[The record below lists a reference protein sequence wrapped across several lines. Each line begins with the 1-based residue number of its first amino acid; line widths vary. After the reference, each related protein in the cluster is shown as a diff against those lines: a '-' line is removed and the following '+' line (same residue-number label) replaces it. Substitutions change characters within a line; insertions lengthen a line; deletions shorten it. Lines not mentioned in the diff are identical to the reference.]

1 MLQEWLTYRAR
12 QTPGRPALVDDDGG
26 TITYGELELQA
37 NATARKLSALG
48 VEYGDRVAVTLE
60 ASTEFVRLVHAVS
73 KLGAVLVPI
82 NTRLTHAERRWQ
94 VEDCGA
100 RLVVS
105 EPLCGPEN
113 DAVGL
118 TEIDPQRPH
127 SILYTSGT
135 SSQPKPVVLTYS
147 NYMASARAS
156 QANLGVAEDD
166 RWLCVLPLF
175 HIGGLSILIR
185 SVIAG
190 TAAVVHERF
199 DEYRVGAALESGH
212 ITLASFVATM
222 LRRLQSVGLDSA
234 PRLRA
239 ALIGGGPVP
248 EDLLKW
254 AGSMGLCVVQTYG
267 MTETCSQVATLSP
280 SEAHSAPAACGRP
293 LEGARIEIS
302 DRGEILVSGAMVSQ
316 TAVSDDGWLHTGDRG
331 YFDQRGL
338 LHVEGR
344 LSDVIVTGGE
354 NVACQEVEQALS
366 AHPQVTDAAVVGRS
380 DPHWGEVIVAYLVC
394 SEKLTDAQVY
404 RHCRE
409 ELASY
414 KVPKSLQR
422 VDSLPRNAQGKLVR
436 RLIGS
441 TENEDKQ

>member
-12 QTPGRPALVDDDGG
+12 QTPARLALVEEGASTTYDD
-26 TITYGELELQA
+26 LEGA
-37 NATARKLSALG
+37 AAATARKLAALG
-48 VEYGDRVAVTLE
+48 VEHGDRVATTLP
-60 ASTEFVRLVHAVS
+60 AGGEFVGLVHAVS

-82 NTRLTHAERRWQ
+82 NTRLTDAERRWQ
-94 VEDCGA
+94 IEDCGA

-105 EPLCGPEN
+105 EPLCGPER
-113 DAVGL
+113 DAELLEEV
-118 TEIDPQRPH
+118 DPHRPH

-147 NYMASARAS
+147 NFLASAKAS
-156 QANLGVAEDD
+156 QSNLGVVADD

-199 DEYRVGAALESGH
+199 DPDRVVSALESGEV
-212 ITLASFVATM
+212 TLASFVATM
-222 LRRLQSVGLDSA
+222 LRRLQSAGLKSA

-239 ALIGGGPVP
+239 ALLGGGPVP
-248 EDLLKW
+248 RDLLAW
-254 AGSMGLCVVQTYG
+254 AERAGLCVVQTYG

-280 SEAHSAPAACGRP
+280 SEAHSATGACGRP

-302 DRGEILVSGAMVSQ
+302 NRGEILVSGAMVSQ
-316 TAVSDDGWLHTGDRG
+316 KALSGDGWLHTGDRG
-331 YFDQRGL
+331 FFDQRGL

-366 AHPQVTDAAVVGRS
+366 VHPQVADACVVGRS

-394 SEKLTDAQVY
+394 SAELTDTQVY

-409 ELASY
+409 HLASY
-414 KVPKSLQR
+414 KVPKALER
-422 VDSLPRNAQGKLVR
+422 VDSLPRNSQGKLLR

-441 TENEDKQ
+441 TDNQHKQ